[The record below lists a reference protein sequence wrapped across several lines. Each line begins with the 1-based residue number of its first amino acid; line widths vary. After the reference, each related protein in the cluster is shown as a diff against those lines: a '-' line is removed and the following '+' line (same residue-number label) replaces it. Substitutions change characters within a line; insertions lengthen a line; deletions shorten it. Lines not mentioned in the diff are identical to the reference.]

1 MDLSALGALDMSKV
15 VVDLCDSSGEEPR
28 GSAVVEPCVSAVI
41 EPCVSAGASTSAVIN
56 LCSPAVADTSAGGK
70 QRNRKE
76 RNGKEP
82 IDVGARSDDGAP
94 DSCGY
99 VVIDLCG
106 DDDAVGADQDSDK
119 GFARQLQLAFDGIEC
134 IGERFEG
141 CAEVGPSSKRRRGG
155 ANDTLQD
162 QLERDISH
170 LDEKEED
177 DLDAFLQKAFNIFDE
192 DKSRSLDKTEILDIV
207 MLMHKSEKPLVQPV
221 VQPTSG

>member
-1 MDLSALGALDMSKV
+1 MSKV

-94 DSCGY
+94 DSSGY

-162 QLERDISH
+162 QLERDISQSQAAPVTDILLESRNQIRKWLAQH
-170 LDEKEED
+170 TKVQKEED
-177 DLDAFLQKAFNIFDE
+177 
-192 DKSRSLDKTEILDIV
+192 RT
-207 MLMHKSEKPLVQPV
+207 PLPL
-221 VQPTSG
+221 PLPLLLPLLLYPRTPHPHPL